1 MLQAE
6 PALPADRFLGKS
18 PTTISI
24 MVGLTKPTIYNR
36 VKAGTFPAPMR
47 LGPRSV
53 GFFEDEITAWQE
65 SLPRGF
71 GQPVN
76 KQVAEA

>member
-1 MLQAE
+1 MFQAE
-6 PALPADRFLGKS
+6 PTLSTDRLLGKS

-47 LGPRSV
+47 LGPRSG
-53 GFFEDEITAWQE
+53 GFYEGEITSWQE
-65 SLPRGF
+65 TLPRRF
-71 GQPVN
+71 GEPVN
-76 KQVAEA
+76 KQAEV

>member
-1 MLQAE
+1 MEAKRRKIVRMKTVCE
-6 PALPADRFLGKS
+6 
-18 PTTISI
+18 

-36 VKAGTFPAPMR
+36 VKAGTFPTPMR

-53 GFFEDEITAWQE
+53 GFFEDEITSWQE

-71 GQPVN
+71 GKPVN